1 MTAVRPWGCKG
12 MKYSTPV
19 WLFHCDC
26 GNDKPIRVSS
36 IGKFSNSCNHCGK
49 RVDDWDD
56 YKKDSLYCSLHN
68 IWTKMR
74 GRCND
79 SQNEHYPNY
88 GGRGIKVYKEWNE
101 SYSAFKKWALNNG
114 YNPKLNKE
122 KQSLDRIDFNSGY
135 NPHNCRWA
143 DRQTQNRN
151 KRDNIWVDFHGE
163 KILLVELADRYDIPR
178 YLIGQRYRRDGFRGD
193 DLIKPTKNKKEGK
206 KIICYS

>member
-1 MTAVRPWGCKG
+1 
-12 MKYSTPV
+12 
-19 WLFHCDC
+19 
-26 GNDKPIRVSS
+26 
-36 IGKFSNSCNHCGK
+36 
-49 RVDDWDD
+49 
-56 YKKDSLYCSLHN
+56 
-68 IWTKMR
+68 MR

-79 SQNEHYPNY
+79 PQNEHYPNY
-88 GGRGIKVYKEWNE
+88 GGRGIKVYKKWNE

-193 DLIKPTKNKKEGK
+193 DLIKPTKK
-206 KIICYS
+206 